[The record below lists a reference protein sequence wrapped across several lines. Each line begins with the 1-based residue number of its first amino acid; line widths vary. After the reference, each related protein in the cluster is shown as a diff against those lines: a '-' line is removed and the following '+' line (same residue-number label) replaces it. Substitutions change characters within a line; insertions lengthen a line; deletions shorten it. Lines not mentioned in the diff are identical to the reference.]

1 MPIFNRIF
9 VHFVC
14 LTIEVPDLRVYFIVV
29 IFCFQ
34 LGIGYNYSILNNN
47 NRYFESPFLQN

>member
-14 LTIEVPDLRVYFIVV
+14 LTIEVPDLRVYFIIV